1 MKSSCVKSIP
11 SLLACLI
18 SIALSAQQPK
28 GPLPREG
35 APVSYVDPY
44 IGTGGHGHVFLGA
57 SVPFGAVQVGPMN
70 INKGWDWCSGYHY
83 SDSVVKGFAQN
94 HLNGTGIPD
103 LGDIL
108 IMPYTGPV
116 RTDVGTQQDP
126 AKGYASHY
134 DHKGEIARPAYY
146 SLWLKDHKVNVE
158 LTATER
164 VTFHRYR
171 FPKDRPAHIII
182 DLLQGNFDA
191 GWQHPKVKAH
201 LLKLN
206 DSTLIGWRNSSQWA
220 KDRRI
225 YFAIRT
231 NFPLKNFTLL
241 NGNTP
246 VKAETLEADTV
257 KGLISFQHTPGAV
270 MLKVG
275 VSNVS
280 GENALANIQAEISG
294 WNFEAIVRQGNEK
307 WGKALDKIQVEAA
320 DSIQRKVFYTS
331 LYHSMIAPALYNDHD
346 SSYRG
351 VDGKVLDHAPYNNYT
366 IFSLWDTYRTLNPL
380 MTLIHPE
387 RVSDIVNS
395 MLAIYVQ
402 QGKLPIWHLQGRE
415 TDCMVGYSAVPI
427 IADAYLKGFRGFDA
441 NLALEAMKTSSTRD
455 DYGMQY
461 LKQEGYIPA
470 DKERESVSK
479 ALEYAI
485 DDWCIAQVAAK
496 MGRTEDEQL
505 YSKRGEYFTRYF
517 DPQTKFMRPVLA
529 SGSYREP
536 FNPFQSIHE
545 WGDYTEGN
553 AWQYTWLVPQ
563 DVEKLISMMGG
574 DQPFVTKLDSLF
586 VVSQSM
592 GSQASPD
599 ISGLIGMYAQGNEPN
614 HHIAYLYNFAGYPWK
629 TAEKIK
635 HITDEFYTAKN
646 DGLCG
651 NDDAGQMSAWY
662 VMSALGIYPV
672 NPANG
677 VFVFGTPLVRKA
689 VMEVGEGRRFTIQ
702 AVNFGEK
709 NIYIQKATLNGK
721 AYTHSFIDY
730 KDIKAGA
737 TLVLYMG
744 DKPNKEFG
752 AAPADRPKSSPEK
765 SSSTT
770 SIDVNQAI
778 FPPNAPKIAVVAS
791 SNALTPDFSLV
802 DAGGKTVFTGKLGQG
817 EKVEDWSPAQTY
829 YQADFSAVKTPGT
842 YHLATNNTNSAPFT
856 IGGADWSRPIISSII
871 HYYNQQR
878 ANTPTEIEADKRLL
892 LYGSDKRVDLH
903 GGWCDASGDVS
914 KYFSH
919 LAYANFMSPQQI
931 PLVTWSLVNTGETLK
946 TQLAE
951 WGLTDS
957 LTSEALWGA
966 DYITRSLSPEGYF
979 YMTIFTYFNKDP
991 EARRVV
997 GLRANSVTTN
1007 EYQCAFREGGGMAIA
1022 ALARISRWHKNG
1034 DYTSEQY
1041 LDAAKRAY
1049 AHLVINNTK
1058 YDDDG
1063 KENIIDDYCALM
1075 AATELWIATDGKYY
1089 RDQARLRAG
1098 KLNARMTEVGYFI
1111 SDDGRRPFWHA
1122 ADAGLPIVALIR
1134 YIDKEQDKNY
1144 RDAATRTVKKALAYN
1159 VRITREVDNPFGYA
1173 RQTFSYKNEVKDGFF
1188 IPHDNE
1194 TGWWWQGENARLG
1207 SLATAALLGT
1217 RLLNPGGGWTS
1228 YPPLSA
1234 LGDGGVD
1241 FTIPPYLISYAAR
1254 QYSWIL
1260 GCNPYNICF
1269 LYQFG
1274 QNNVPYMH
1282 SNYGHGSQRGG
1293 ISNGITG
1300 GKDHGDGSGI
1310 DFRTEDNGN
1319 EWRWTEQWLPH
1330 AAWFLAAVTAMTAQA
1345 TPATTR

>member
-1 MKSSCVKSIP
+1 MKRIVP
-11 SLLACLI
+11 LLACLI
-18 SIALSAQQPK
+18 SQTLSAQQPATH
-28 GPLPREG
+28 LPNEG

-108 IMPYTGPV
+108 IMPYTGAV
-116 RTDVGTQQDP
+116 RTEVGTQQNP
-126 AKGYASHY
+126 TAGYASHY
-134 DHKGEIARPAYY
+134 DHKNEIARPAYY

-171 FPKDRPAHIII
+171 FPANRPAHIII

-201 LLKLN
+201 LLKLD

-231 NFPLKNFTLL
+231 NFPLKNLALL

-246 VKAETLEADTV
+246 VKELSIEADTV
-257 KGLISFQHTPGAV
+257 KGLISFQKNPGTV

-280 GENALANIQAEISG
+280 GENALANIKAEIPG
-294 WNFEAIVRQGNEK
+294 WNFEAVVRQGNEK
-307 WGKALDKIQVEAA
+307 WRRALDKIKIDAA
-320 DSIQRKVFYTS
+320 DAVQRKVFYTA

-351 VDGKVLDHAPYNNYT
+351 ADGKVIEHAPYNNYT

-387 RVSDIVNS
+387 RVNDIINT

-427 IADAYLKGFRGFDA
+427 IADAFLKGFHGFDA
-441 NLALEAMKTSSTRD
+441 NLALEAMKASSTRD
-455 DYGMQY
+455 DYGVKY
-461 LKQEGYIPA
+461 LKEEGFIPA

-485 DDWCIAQVAAK
+485 DDWCIARVAAK
-496 MGRTEDEQL
+496 LGRTEDEQV
-505 YSKRGEYFTRYF
+505 YAKRGEYFTRYF
-517 DPQTKFMRPVLA
+517 DPVTKFMRPVLA
-529 SGSYREP
+529 DGKYREP

-563 DVEKLISMMGG
+563 DVERLISMMGG
-574 DQPFVTKLDSLF
+574 DKPFVTKLDSLF

-592 GSQASPD
+592 GKEASPD

-614 HHIAYLYNFAGYPWK
+614 HHIAYLYDFAGYPWK

-635 HITDEFYTAKN
+635 QIADEFYTAKN

-689 VMEVGEGRRFTIQ
+689 ILEVGEGKHFTMQ
-702 AVNFGEK
+702 AVNFGKK
-709 NIYIQKATLNGK
+709 NIYIQKATLNGAPYTKSYIDFK
-721 AYTHSFIDY
+721 A
-730 KDIKAGA
+730 IKAGA
-737 TLVLYMG
+737 SLVLYMG
-744 DKPNKEFG
+744 DKPDEQFG
-752 AAPADRPKSSPEK
+752 KAPDDRPKSNPDGQPASAV
-765 SSSTT
+765 
-770 SIDVNQAI
+770 SIHVNQAI
-778 FPPNAPKIAVVAS
+778 FPPNEPKIAVVEGSA
-791 SNALTPDFSLV
+791 NDGVFEII
-802 DAGGKTVFTGKLGQG
+802 DGAGHPVFHGRLGHP
-817 EKVEDWSPAQTY
+817 ESVRDWSSEHNY
-829 YQADFSAVKTPGT
+829 FEADFSTFKTPGRYRLT
-842 YHLATNNTNSAPFT
+842 ANAVTSAAFT
-856 IGGADWSRPIISSII
+856 IGNADWARPLVSSII
-871 HYYNQQR
+871 HYYHQQR
-878 ANTPTEIEADKRLL
+878 ANTPAELEADKHLL
-892 LYGSDKRVDLH
+892 LFGSDKRVDLH

-931 PLVTWSLVNTGETLK
+931 P
-946 TQLAE
+946 
-951 WGLTDS
+951 
-957 LTSEALWGA
+957 
-966 DYITRSLSPEGYF
+966 
-979 YMTIFTYFNKDP
+979 
-991 EARRVV
+991 
-997 GLRANSVTTN
+997 
-1007 EYQCAFREGGGMAIA
+1007 
-1022 ALARISRWHKNG
+1022 
-1034 DYTSEQY
+1034 
-1041 LDAAKRAY
+1041 
-1049 AHLVINNTK
+1049 
-1058 YDDDG
+1058 
-1063 KENIIDDYCALM
+1063 
-1075 AATELWIATDGKYY
+1075 
-1089 RDQARLRAG
+1089 
-1098 KLNARMTEVGYFI
+1098 
-1111 SDDGRRPFWHA
+1111 
-1122 ADAGLPIVALIR
+1122 
-1134 YIDKEQDKNY
+1134 
-1144 RDAATRTVKKALAYN
+1144 
-1159 VRITREVDNPFGYA
+1159 
-1173 RQTFSYKNEVKDGFF
+1173 
-1188 IPHDNE
+1188 
-1194 TGWWWQGENARLG
+1194 
-1207 SLATAALLGT
+1207 
-1217 RLLNPGGGWTS
+1217 
-1228 YPPLSA
+1228 
-1234 LGDGGVD
+1234 
-1241 FTIPPYLISYAAR
+1241 
-1254 QYSWIL
+1254 
-1260 GCNPYNICF
+1260 
-1269 LYQFG
+1269 
-1274 QNNVPYMH
+1274 
-1282 SNYGHGSQRGG
+1282 
-1293 ISNGITG
+1293 
-1300 GKDHGDGSGI
+1300 
-1310 DFRTEDNGN
+1310 
-1319 EWRWTEQWLPH
+1319 
-1330 AAWFLAAVTAMTAQA
+1330 
-1345 TPATTR
+1345 